1 MAIVIVGGTG
11 DLGFGLGYRLAK
23 AGEEVV
29 IGSRSAEKA
38 QKAAMEINA
47 MTGQTLARGMA
58 NPEAIVQGGLVVL
71 SVPNAARLDTLHG
84 LMPAIA
90 DKTVLDVTIP
100 LRFGPLRYEAPPE
113 GSNAQQT
120 LAVLG
125 ENGRVVSGFHTVSA
139 KMMGDPEKTLHGDV
153 IILSNHQESLDYVI
167 GLAQKIGL
175 RAFDG
180 GSLSNART
188 IEGLTPMLIGM
199 NKRYKRGHIGIGLT
213 GI

>member
-23 AGEEVV
+23 AGEAVV

-38 QKAAMEINA
+38 EKAAQDINA
-47 MTGQTLARGMA
+47 MTGAENAQGMVNA
-58 NPEAIVQGGLVVL
+58 EAIQQGDLVVL
-71 SVPNAARLDTLHG
+71 SVPDAARLDTLHS
-84 LMPAIA
+84 LMPALA
-90 DKTVLDVTIP
+90 AKTVLDVTIP

-125 ENGRVVSGFHTVSA
+125 EGAKVVSGFHTVSA
-139 KMMGDPEKTLHGDV
+139 KMMSNPEKELQGDV
-153 IILSNHQESLDYVI
+153 IILGNDQESLSYVVA
-167 GLAQKIGL
+167 LAEKIGL
-175 RAFDG
+175 RGFDG
-180 GSLSNART
+180 GSLENART
-188 IEGLTPMLIGM
+188 VEGLTPLLIGM